1 MEFSSQKNHL
11 NKLSRDGGDKA
22 GTSGDQAQRS
32 FRFRISCEYLI
43 EGMFVAELDR
53 PWLDTPFLIEGI
65 LVTDPQELA
74 TFKRICHYVYVDLDK
89 SNKDVVSEIA
99 RAHRLTESHQ
109 SGNSHLM
116 AVTKLRSS
124 VEVSNNY
131 STAENAED
139 TKRKARLQTNRKIH
153 AAFEKVRGDW
163 DDVHNESDVK
173 SKGRRRFQTRNDTK
187 VTQETRGKFTGLV
200 RSIADDVTYEE
211 TLADRAVQWVKDLF
225 GGKASP
231 DELAAQ
237 NKKVRHA
244 IRQDLLQSKGLSADG
259 RAKVRFVTYP
269 DKVSAADETP
279 RALKAF
285 GSGEMVLGQLIQDI
299 RNGKVPA
306 VESVKIVV
314 DEMVD
319 SMIDNPDALLWIAR
333 LREDHV
339 VTYNHGVKVGLYMV
353 ALGRHLGFPR
363 KELSTLGLIGMLA
376 DVGKTRLPRALLDK
390 PGMLSSNEY
399 AIAKEHVKLG
409 IEALKETGQLT
420 PEVEL
425 GISQHHERMDGSG
438 YPSGLKGH
446 EISVYGR
453 MAAIADCFAAL
464 ITPRAY
470 ANPQPPQEALMTLYE
485 WGEKSLHQPL
495 VEQFVQAVS
504 VFPVGSMVELTSG
517 EICVVLAHN
526 RVKRLEP
533 KVLVLT
539 WPDKTPLA
547 TPVERDLMANPRDFN
562 NKPIRIARGLA
573 AGAYGLKLRD
583 YYGTELAAANS
594 LL

>member
-1 MEFSSQKNHL
+1 MESSSQKNSL
-11 NKLSRDGGDKA
+11 RRSAVASNQIA
-22 GTSGDQAQRS
+22 GATGSTASDTQRS
-32 FRFRISCEYLI
+32 FRFRINCEYLLL
-43 EGMFVAELDR
+43 GMFVAELDR

-65 LVTDPQELA
+65 LVLQLQELE
-74 TFKRICHYVYVDLDK
+74 TLKKICHYVYVDLDK
-89 SNKDVVSEIA
+89 SSENVVAEIA
-99 RAHRLTESHQ
+99 RAHRLTEARFAS
-109 SGNSHLM
+109 NTHLT
-116 AVTKLRSS
+116 AVASLRSS
-124 VEVSNNY
+124 V
-131 STAENAED
+131 AESSED
-139 TKRKARLQTNRKIH
+139 VKRKARLQTNKKMY

-163 DDVHNESDVK
+163 DDVHAENEAK
-173 SKGRRRFQTRNDTK
+173 GKGRRRFQTRNDVK

-200 RSIADDVTYEE
+200 RSIADDNSYEDS
-211 TLADRAVQWVKDLF
+211 LAERAILWIKDLF
-225 GGKASP
+225 GGKTNP
-231 DELAAQ
+231 DELVAQ
-237 NKKVRHA
+237 NKKVRHS
-244 IRQDLLQSKGLSADG
+244 IRQDLLQSKGQSSESQS
-259 RAKVRFVTYP
+259 KVRFVTYP

-285 GSGEMVLGQLIQDI
+285 SSGEALLGTLLQDI
-299 RNGKVPA
+299 RNGRVPQVDA
-306 VESVKIVV
+306 VKNVV

-363 KELSTLGLIGMLA
+363 KELATLGLIGMLA

-425 GISQHHERMDGSG
+425 GILQHHERMDGSG
-438 YPSGLKGH
+438 YPAGLKGH
-446 EISVYGR
+446 DISVYGR

-495 VEQFVQAVS
+495 VEQFIQAVS
-504 VFPVGSMVELTSG
+504 VFPVGSMVELSSG

-547 TPVERDLMANPRDFN
+547 TPIERDLMAQPRDFN
-562 NKPIRIARGLA
+562 NKPIRITRGLA